1 AYLKNVNDYNNNQ
14 AFASFG
20 KKKYDEALEFAG
32 LANNELIKAENSFS
46 GVTKETVKPEESPV
60 EKKKTPAFEAP
71 FLIII
76 LLAAVFLKKKSH
88 Y

>member
-46 GVTKETVKPEESPV
+46 GETKETVKPEESPV

-71 FLIII
+71 FLILIM
-76 LLAAVFLKKKSH
+76 LMAFLFQRKV
-88 Y
+88 